1 MILSKIGT
9 ANTRACLFIY
19 QKEQFVWRAK
29 RALHVYGI
37 EWDESGTNYDVDGK
51 FFTVPIN
58 IGLDNEIF
66 PGHRIPKSKE
76 DLEWNRP
83 EGEKDDGIVDF
94 TID

>member
-37 EWDESGTNYDVDGK
+37 EWDESGTKYDVVGK
-51 FFTVPIN
+51 FFTVLIN
-58 IGLDNEIF
+58 IWHG
-66 PGHRIPKSKE
+66 IPKSKE